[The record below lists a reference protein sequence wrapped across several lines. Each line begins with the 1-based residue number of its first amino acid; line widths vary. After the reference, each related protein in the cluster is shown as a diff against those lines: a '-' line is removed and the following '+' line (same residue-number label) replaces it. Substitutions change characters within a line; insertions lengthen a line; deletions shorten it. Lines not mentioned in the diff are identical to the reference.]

1 LIELMEWTRE
11 RVGADGL
18 IIIHNTMAPMLVT
31 ENFANYVVSMEWG
44 YGKLIKSVPS
54 LNELPPEWNFAG
66 ARSRGVIG
74 YGTVHQDAPPEIS
87 KRLALEALCTG
98 VTPWPVNK
106 EAVDL
111 HKLLRPLGELEK
123 YRFTDWRNNL
133 VSLSD
138 TLCSSAVYS
147 KADTTFIIIVNL
159 GKKDSRVTV
168 RVNTSVLFY
177 PIGKVLSVCILQDQK
192 SIILNR
198 RKINTTGEKILIPS
212 SGEVLL
218 RILGGN
224 EIN

>member
-1 LIELMEWTRE
+1 
-11 RVGADGL
+11 
-18 IIIHNTMAPMLVT
+18 
-31 ENFANYVVSMEWG
+31 
-44 YGKLIKSVPS
+44 
-54 LNELPPEWNFAG
+54 
-66 ARSRGVIG
+66 
-74 YGTVHQDAPPEIS
+74 
-87 KRLALEALCTG
+87 
-98 VTPWPVNK
+98 
-106 EAVDL
+106 
-111 HKLLRPLGELEK
+111 
-123 YRFTDWRNNL
+123 
-133 VSLSD
+133 
-138 TLCSSAVYS
+138 VYS